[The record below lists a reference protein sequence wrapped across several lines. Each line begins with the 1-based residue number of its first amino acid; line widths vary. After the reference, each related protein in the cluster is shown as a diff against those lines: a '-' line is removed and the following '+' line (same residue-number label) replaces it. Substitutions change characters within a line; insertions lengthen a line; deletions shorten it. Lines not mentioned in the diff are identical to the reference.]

1 MYSWDPELW
10 YLLTSLQLFDYKGP
24 QNDHRWLQMV
34 PNERFWCPL
43 LDFASKKIFPVP
55 KHSTAT
61 ADNIWPNSTQ
71 NGFLAVAW
79 REVQWQMFFLTDSNL
94 FYITL
99 TRKKGFSFGTFGLGQ
114 KYQGRTVCF
123 NLHALCQN
131 NPDLPRKNWGWNDDA
146 DSITL
151 WYNKWF

>member
-10 YLLTSLQLFDYKGP
+10 YLLTSLQLFDYKWP
-24 QNDHRWLQMV
+24 QNDHRCLQMV
-34 PNERFWCPL
+34 TNERFWCPL
-43 LDFASKKIFPVP
+43 LDFAPKKNFPAP

-79 REVQWQMFFLTDSNL
+79 REVWWQMFFSTDSNL

-99 TRKKGFSFGTFGLGQ
+99 TRKKRFSFGLFGLGQ
-114 KYQGRTVCF
+114 KYQGRTVTLNYIKKLSEHHLQKECETIS
-123 NLHALCQN
+123 
-131 NPDLPRKNWGWNDDA
+131 WWNFG
-146 DSITL
+146 
-151 WYNKWF
+151 K